1 VKIVFKFFV
10 GCDTHKA
17 EHSVCIIDQTGKI
30 LESFPI
36 KNNLEGWMKALN
48 VFQKYENI
56 LVGIENH
63 ANYAKLFSKFLIKH
77 KIPLK
82 EVNPVFTGKTR
93 KASTKRD
100 KTDEIDAYVVAKI
113 TRDERDYLPNIAFDD
128 RQEKIKLISKQRDDA
143 VEEKVRLVNR
153 LHSKLFQ
160 IDTLYKQR
168 YGKDISSPNA
178 IELMEKDYEKL
189 DDVQSTLIRKDI
201 KRLKG
206 IIEEILELNLLMDE
220 NSDSL
225 TKNLDSISGIA
236 IITAFKL
243 VALIGDISKFKNENN
258 FASYVGASPV
268 KFASGSY
275 SKTVKNRGG
284 RKSLHCLMM
293 QITRTQKKHD
303 PEAKKYFEKK
313 LSEGKTEDQA
323 MISLQRKIV
332 KIIYQIYKH
341 NKPYDYQKHQQDKTL
356 QNNKIL
362 QAA

>member
-1 VKIVFKFFV
+1 VFKFFA

-17 EHSVCIIDQTGKI
+17 EHSVCIIDQTGNVM
-30 LESFPI
+30 ESFSI
-36 KNNLEGWMKALN
+36 KNNFEGWMKALN
-48 VFQKYENI
+48 AFQKYEGI

-63 ANYAKLFSKFLIKH
+63 ANYAKLFSKFLINH

-93 KASTKRD
+93 KASTKRG
-100 KTDEIDAYVVAKI
+100 KTDEIDSYVVAKI
-113 TRDERDYLPNIAFDD
+113 TRDERDYLPDIAFDD
-128 RQEKIKLISKQRDDA
+128 RQEKIKLITKQRDDA

-153 LHSKLFQ
+153 LHSKLIQ
-160 IDTLYKQR
+160 IDTSYKQR
-168 YGKDISSPNA
+168 YGRDISSSYA
-178 IELMEKDYEKL
+178 IKLMENDFSKL

-206 IIEEILELNLLMDE
+206 IIEEITELDLLMDE

-225 TKNLDSISGIA
+225 TKNLDSIGGIG

-243 VALIGDISKFKNENN
+243 VALIGDISKFRNENN

-275 SKTVKNRGG
+275 SKTIKNRGG
-284 RKSLHCLMM
+284 QRKLHCLMM

-303 PEAKKYFEKK
+303 PEAKKYFNKK
-313 LSEGKTEDQA
+313 INEGKTEDQA

-332 KIIYQIYKH
+332 KIIYHIYKYD
-341 NKPYDYQKHQQDKTL
+341 KPYDYQKHQLDKTL
-356 QNNKIL
+356 Q
-362 QAA
+362 AA